1 MAVKYSIVVP
11 VYNEHGAI
19 QEFLGKLG
27 NTIREDELD
36 AEVIVVDDGSTDNT
50 GDEARKSGFNVLSHP
65 YNKGYGAALKTGTR
79 AALGEFT
86 VLIDGDGQHRP
97 EDIVKLVEMTGDYDM
112 VVGARL
118 TDKGASFSRVIAKKI
133 LTSLAN
139 YLSETRILDLN
150 SGFRVVRRSI
160 LLQYLDYLPNA
171 FSFTTTLTVIIVKS
185 GLNLAY
191 VPITVD
197 KRVGK
202 SKISPVKDF
211 TRFIILLIRTTMLF
225 TPLKVFLP
233 ISILVGVIGLV
244 DLAYGLATSLDIF
257 DSAVFLL
264 TTSVL
269 LFFFGFLSDQIS
281 YLRRVRE

>member
-79 AALGEFT
+79 AALGEFI
-86 VLIDGDGQHRP
+86 VFIDGDGQHRP